1 MIIAVDG
8 PVAAGKGT
16 LARRLAEA
24 LRCAYLDTG
33 SIYRAV
39 AAKILVAGGN
49 PEDPATAT
57 AAARA
62 LQPIDLERDDLRL
75 ETASQAASK
84 VAAIPAVRA
93 ALLDFQRRFA
103 SEPPAGPERPWNGAV
118 LDGRDIGTVVC
129 PDADV
134 KFFLTAS
141 VDARAARRHKEL
153 LERGERSEEH
163 TSELQSLMRISYAV
177 FCLKKK
183 KQDNTQ
189 TNN

>member
-1 MIIAVDG
+1 MIIAGDG

-33 SIYRAV
+33 SIYRAWS
-39 AAKILVAGGN
+39 AKILVAGGN

-57 AAARA
+57 AASLA
-62 LQPIDLERDDLRL
+62 LQHIDLKRDDLRL
-75 ETASQAASK
+75 ETSSQAASK
-84 VAAIPAVRA
+84 VAAIPSVRS
-93 ALLDFQRRFA
+93 ALLDIQRRFA

-141 VDARAARRHKEL
+141 VEARAARRHKEL

-177 FCLKKK
+177 FCLKHKTK
-183 KQDNTQ
+183 NIH
-189 TNN
+189 

>member
-75 ETASQAASK
+75 
-84 VAAIPAVRA
+84 
-93 ALLDFQRRFA
+93 
-103 SEPPAGPERPWNGAV
+103 
-118 LDGRDIGTVVC
+118 
-129 PDADV
+129 
-134 KFFLTAS
+134 
-141 VDARAARRHKEL
+141 
-153 LERGERSEEH
+153 RSEERRGGKGGVS
-163 TSELQSLMRISYAV
+163 TCSTPCSPFKS
-177 FCLKKK
+177 KKK
-183 KQDNTQ
+183 HTTQ
-189 TNN
+189 RI